1 MPEPHKT
8 TVTPVRR
15 RTHDIER
22 IVLFVRCNGCH
33 MRFECTDE
41 ERAQRE
47 ALRHESSQAQ
57 ESVAGGV
64 DHA

>member
-1 MPEPHKT
+1 MHEPHVT

-15 RTHDIER
+15 RTHELAR
-22 IVLFVRCNGCH
+22 TVYVVRCNGCH
-33 MRFECTDE
+33 MRFETTDE

-64 DHA
+64 SG